1 MTNLNGYKYLTM
13 IAGMNVI
20 TMVVSAK
27 LAKNTNRMQ
36 FLVIAVVALIMK
48 TVEDR
53 LKMETVQNKQ
63 FSHRNLPV
71 ILVWWKQK
79 EVNAWFIFSSIFK
92 TIRKIHRKAIRKKSF
107 LIMDLPSKK
116 KYVAF
121 LKSCKNMT
129 NKSIKAS
136 KVCLVSWFSIVF
148 RSKCFWG
155 IWMFHKPFSLRLVM
169 S

>member
-71 ILVWWKQK
+71 ILVW
-79 EVNAWFIFSSIFK
+79 
-92 TIRKIHRKAIRKKSF
+92 
-107 LIMDLPSKK
+107 
-116 KYVAF
+116 
-121 LKSCKNMT
+121 
-129 NKSIKAS
+129 
-136 KVCLVSWFSIVF
+136 
-148 RSKCFWG
+148 
-155 IWMFHKPFSLRLVM
+155 
-169 S
+169 